1 MPTTDTRP
9 PAARTADAPGENVTV
24 GRRQAAGAVD
34 DLTAAAP
41 GGDAAGPLH
50 RPRRLRRTAAIRGL
64 VRETRLSADLFVYPL
79 FVCGG
84 AGVRREVPS
93 MPGVCQLSVDEAVAE
108 AAAARADGVRAVLL
122 FGLPDGKDERGTAA
136 DDPAAPVQT
145 AIRAIRGRLDDVAVV
160 TDVCLCE
167 YTSHG
172 HCGILEGETILNDV
186 TVDRLVETAV
196 SHAEAGAHVVAPSD
210 MMDGRVGAIRAGLDA
225 RGFQDVAIMSYAA
238 KYCSAFYGP
247 FRDAAGSAPA
257 FGDRR
262 THQMDPANTDEA
274 LHEAALD
281 LEEGADIVMVKPAMP
296 CLDVIHRVKTRFRRP
311 TAAYQVSG
319 EYAMAKAAARLGWLD
334 EQRVMLETLTAIR
347 RAGADIVI
355 TYYARQAARALA
367 EPGRS

>member
-1 MPTTDTRP
+1 MTTTDIRIAD
-9 PAARTADAPGENVTV
+9 AAAADAPARGN
-24 GRRQAAGAVD
+24 
-34 DLTAAAP
+34 
-41 GGDAAGPLH
+41 AAGPLH
-50 RPRRLRRTAAIRGL
+50 RPRRLRRTDAIRGL
-64 VRETRLSADLFVYPL
+64 VRETRLSAEMLVYPL
-79 FVCGG
+79 FVCEGT
-84 AGVRREVPS
+84 GVRREVPS
-93 MPGVCQLSVDEAVAE
+93 MPGVFQLSVDAAVDE
-108 AAAARADGVRAVLL
+108 AAASRGDGVRAVLL
-122 FGLPDGKDERGTAA
+122 FGLPAHKDEQGTAA
-136 DDPAAPVQT
+136 ADPAAPVQT
-145 AIRAIRGRLDDVAVV
+145 AVRAIRGRLDDVAVV

-172 HCGILEGETILNDV
+172 HCGVLDGETILNDV
-186 TVDRLVETAV
+186 TVDRLVEAAV

-210 MMDGRVGAIRAGLDA
+210 MMDGRVGAIRQGLDA
-225 RGFQDVAIMSYAA
+225 RGFEDVSIMSYAA

-274 LHEAALD
+274 LREVALD
-281 LEEGADIVMVKPAMP
+281 IEEGADIVMVKPAMP
-296 CLDVIHRVKTRFRRP
+296 CLDVIHRVKARFGRP

-334 EQRVMLETLTAIR
+334 ERRVMMETLTAIR

-367 EPGRS
+367 GANG